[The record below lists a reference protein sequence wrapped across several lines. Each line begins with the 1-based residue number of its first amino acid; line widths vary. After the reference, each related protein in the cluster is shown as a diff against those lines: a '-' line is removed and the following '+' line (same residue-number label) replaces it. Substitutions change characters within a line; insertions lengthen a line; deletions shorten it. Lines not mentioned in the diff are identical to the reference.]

1 MRLVASALVESMR
14 QEVIIF
20 YVILVGLALSL
31 SPNLG
36 RIALI
41 SACAIMILGFM
52 RLISLTKKNYR
63 KPVALKSIK
72 LFIICK
78 I

>member
-20 YVILVGLALSL
+20 YVIPVGLALSRSL
-31 SPNLG
+31 NLG

-63 KPVALKSIK
+63 KPVAIKLIK
-72 LFIICK
+72 LFITCRI
-78 I
+78 